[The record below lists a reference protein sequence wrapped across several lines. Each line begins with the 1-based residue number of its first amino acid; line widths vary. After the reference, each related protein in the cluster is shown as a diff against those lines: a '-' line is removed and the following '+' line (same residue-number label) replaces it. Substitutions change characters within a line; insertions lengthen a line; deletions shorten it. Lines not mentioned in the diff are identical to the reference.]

1 MMIFVTVNTKT
12 NVAVAV
18 TLILAAIIA
27 VLTLMPMP
35 QGGQPGSDKFYHV
48 LVFALL
54 ALPLSVAVPARAIW
68 VFLAASAYGGG
79 IELVQPMFDRLG
91 EWHDLG
97 ADVLG
102 AATGALVGAA
112 LGAAMFRSHAR

>member
-1 MMIFVTVNTKT
+1 MKVMRDTMRYFF
-12 NVAVAV
+12 
-18 TLILAAIIA
+18 
-27 VLTLMPMP
+27 M
-35 QGGQPGSDKFYHV
+35 
-48 LVFALL
+48 
-54 ALPLSVAVPARAIW
+54 VPSRAIW

>member
-1 MMIFVTVNTKT
+1 MTPFVTANTRIRL
-12 NVAVAV
+12 AVVV

-27 VLTLMPMP
+27 VLTLIPMP
-35 QGGQPGSDKFYHV
+35 QGGQSGSDKFYHV

-54 ALPLSVAVPARAIW
+54 ALPLSVAVPARAVWI
-68 VFLAASAYGGG
+68 FLAASAYGGV
-79 IELVQPMFDRLG
+79 IELVQPMFHRLG

-102 AATGALVGAA
+102 AAIGALVGAA
-112 LGAAMFRSHAR
+112 LGAALFRSPAR